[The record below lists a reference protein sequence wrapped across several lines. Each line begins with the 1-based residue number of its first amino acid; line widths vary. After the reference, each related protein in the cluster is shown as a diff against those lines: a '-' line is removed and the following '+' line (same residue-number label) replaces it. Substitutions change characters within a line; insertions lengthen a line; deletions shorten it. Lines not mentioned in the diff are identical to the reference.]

1 MVPSCRRGLPT
12 RSRMLFN
19 SFEFI
24 FWLLPISLGGYFLA
38 ARFSSRLAVWWL
50 VAVSF
55 FFYGWWNPADLP
67 LITGSML
74 FNFGIG
80 RYLQAEHPAGNRK
93 RMLLCGIG
101 VDLLVLGLFKYGGFF
116 AGNLGA
122 LLHRPIPFPALRL
135 PLGISFFTFTQIT
148 FLVDHYRRPQGPTP
162 LRNFALFVS
171 FYPHLLA
178 GPILHHEDM
187 LPQFA
192 DPENKRPRAAGLWRG
207 LALFCVG
214 LSKKVLLADAL
225 APFARVGFDH
235 LAAPSLLDA
244 WLAVLAYTFQ
254 IYFDFSGYTDMAIGV
269 ALMFNIRLPFN
280 FNSPYRSTDIQAF
293 WRRWHITL
301 GTFFRDYLYIPL
313 GGNKL
318 GRGRTLV
325 NLFSVALLSGL
336 WHGAAWSFVLW
347 GGLHGAAMVIHN
359 LWKRT
364 GITLPKGL
372 AWAIMFLFIVISWV
386 PFRATDWPR
395 TRTVLAGLCG
405 ANGTALPI
413 KKPALERRWSRRFKE
428 ANVRFGNLGMNQADV
443 LVGYLLLAGLIA
455 FWPRNSNLLITAE
468 QPAAWWILAILATLA
483 AASIL
488 QLNKLSEFIYF
499 NF

>member
-1 MVPSCRRGLPT
+1 
-12 RSRMLFN
+12 MLFN

-24 FWLLPISLGGYFLA
+24 FWLLPISLAGYFLA
-38 ARFSSRLAVWWL
+38 ARVSSRLAVWWL

-67 LITGSML
+67 FLAGSVL
-74 FNFGIG
+74 FNFGVVS
-80 RYLQAEHPAGNRK
+80 YLQSARPAHRRK
-93 RMLLCGIG
+93 AALLLGIAI
-101 VDLLVLGLFKYGGFF
+101 DLAALGLFKYGAF
-116 AGNLGA
+116 AAANLAA
-122 LLHRPIPFPALRL
+122 LVHHPVPLPSLRL

-148 FLVDHYRRPQGPTP
+148 CLVDNYRHRESRTP
-162 LRNFALFVS
+162 FRNYALFVS

-178 GPILHHEDM
+178 GPILHHGDM

-192 DPENKRPRAAGLWRG
+192 DPENKRPRAAALWRG
-207 LALFCVG
+207 LALFCAG
-214 LSKKVLLADAL
+214 LAKKVLLADAL
-225 APFARVGFDH
+225 APFARVGFDQM
-235 LAAPSLLDA
+235 AAPSLLDA

-254 IYFDFSGYTDMAIGV
+254 IYFDFSGYTDMAIGI
-269 ALMFNIRLPFN
+269 ALLFNIRLPFN

-325 NLFSVALLSGL
+325 NLFFVALLSGL

-347 GGLHGAAMVIHN
+347 GGLHGSAMVIHN

-364 GITLPKGL
+364 GLALPGTL
-372 AWAIMFLFIVISWV
+372 AWALMFLFIVVSWV

-395 TRTVLAGLCG
+395 TRVVLAGLVG
-405 ANGTALPI
+405 ANGTALPLP
-413 KKPALERRWSRRFKE
+413 KPALERKWSHRLKE
-428 ANVRFGNLGMNQADV
+428 AKVKFGKLETKEPGV
-443 LVGYLLLAGLIA
+443 LSAYLLLAALIA
-455 FWPRNSNLLITAE
+455 FWPRNSNLLVTSA
-468 QPAAWWILAILATLA
+468 QPAAWWHLVLLAALA
-483 AASIL
+483 AAAIL

>member
-1 MVPSCRRGLPT
+1 
-12 RSRMLFN
+12 MLFN

-38 ARFSSRLAVWWL
+38 ARASTRLAIWWL
-50 VAVSF
+50 VCVSF
-55 FFYGWWNPADLP
+55 FFYGWWNPSDLP
-67 LITGSML
+67 LLIGSVL
-74 FNFGIG
+74 FNFAVG
-80 RYLQAEHPAGNRK
+80 RYLQAERPAAHRK
-93 RMLLCGIG
+93 AALVTGI
-101 VDLLVLGLFKYGGFF
+101 VLDLAVLGFCKYGAFF
-116 AGNLGA
+116 AANLGA
-122 LLHRPIPFPALRL
+122 LLHFTIPLPSVRL

-148 FLVDHYRRPQGPTP
+148 FLVDNYRERKEITP
-162 LRNFALFVS
+162 FRNFALFVS

-178 GPILHHEDM
+178 GPILHHGDM

-192 DPENKRPRAAGLWRG
+192 DPENKRSRASALWRG

-225 APFARVGFDH
+225 APFARAGFDQM
-235 LAAPSLLDA
+235 AAPSTLDA

-254 IYFDFSGYTDMAIGV
+254 IYFDFSGYTDMAVGI
-269 ALMFNIRLPFN
+269 AQMFNIRLPFN

-318 GRGRTLV
+318 GRGRTLA
-325 NLFSVALLSGL
+325 NLFLVALWSGL

-347 GGLHGAAMVIHN
+347 GGLHGIAMVIHN

-364 GITLPKGL
+364 GRVLPRAL
-372 AWAIMFLFIVISWV
+372 AWAIMFLFIVVSWV
-386 PFRATDWPR
+386 PFRATEWPR
-395 TRTVLAGLCG
+395 ARVVLSGLCG
-405 ANGTALPI
+405 ANGTRIPLS
-413 KKPALERRWSRRFKE
+413 KPTLERKWSRRLKE
-428 ANVRFGNLGMNQADV
+428 MEVRFAALETKDAGV
-443 LVGYLLLAGLIA
+443 LAAYLALAALIA
-455 FWPRNSNLLITAE
+455 FWPRNSNLLLTSE
-468 QPAAWWILAILATLA
+468 HSAAWWQLVILATLA